1 MKRKGVRKGEQTGKA
16 KLRGRASK
24 SLTPPPTSHLPQE
37 PVQNYNQNHKKKLCS
52 PNRKHN
58 LTLLAPIST
67 YKFSTWDWT
76 TLYIH
81 LYLAIRNW
89 LREFVQRSKQFSFGD
104 HFISFSWFSLNIFY
118 EYCEEK
124 IHVSHSWDLKGLCHG
139 CLIHF
144 VYNPNHALFCC
155 GTWKIT
161 CEWQNHSFMSN
172 KHVS

>member
-1 MKRKGVRKGEQTGKA
+1 MQADREGKVKRESFKI
-16 KLRGRASK
+16 
-24 SLTPPPTSHLPQE
+24 PHPNSHLPQE

-104 HFISFSWFSLNIFY
+104 HFISFSWHFLWLIY
-118 EYCEEK
+118 EYCKENILCK
-124 IHVSHSWDLKGLCHG
+124 SLLGLKGAVSRLFDSF
-139 CLIHF
+139 CL
-144 VYNPNHALFCC
+144 
-155 GTWKIT
+155 
-161 CEWQNHSFMSN
+161 
-172 KHVS
+172 